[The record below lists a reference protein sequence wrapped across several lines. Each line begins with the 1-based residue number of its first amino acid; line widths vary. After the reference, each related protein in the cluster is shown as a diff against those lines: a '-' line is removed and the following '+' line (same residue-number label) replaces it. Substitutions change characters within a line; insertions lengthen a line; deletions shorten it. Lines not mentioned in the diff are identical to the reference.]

1 MNPISNEM
9 IAELEALLGGNKV
22 LKGDAIGADFAHDE
36 LPGGKFCAP
45 ALVCEAASTEDV
57 AAVLTVCNR
66 ETVPVTVRGAGT
78 GLVGGSVPVCGGV
91 VLSLA
96 KMNAILELDSEKKRR
111 AFSRAFFLRRSRL
124 RQPPRDCII
133 RPIPARKP
141 RPSAEM
147 RRRTPVDPA
156 R

>member
-66 ETVPVTVRGAGT
+66 ETVPITVRGAVQEPWII
-78 GLVGGSVPVCGGV
+78 VGWPPPLPESAALISFV
-91 VLSLA
+91 
-96 KMNAILELDSEKKRR
+96 R
-111 AFSRAFFLRRSRL
+111 ARRSVCRL
-124 RQPPRDCII
+124 PMIYR
-133 RPIPARKP
+133 
-141 RPSAEM
+141 
-147 RRRTPVDPA
+147 
-156 R
+156 

>member
-1 MNPISNEM
+1 MNGRMAS
-9 IAELEALLGGNKV
+9 ASELAVAVAGSVDLCGQDEQQRLLKPASHV
-22 LKGDAIGADFAHDE
+22 QFLDAWAG
-36 LPGGKFCAP
+36 
-45 ALVCEAASTEDV
+45 EDV

-96 KMNAILELDSEKKRR
+96 KMNAILDLDSEKKRR
-111 AFSRAFFLRRSRL
+111 AFSRAFCLRHSRL